1 MFEPPSPEN
10 PDKPR
15 ACVIFFDIG
24 QVLLKYDPKQVA
36 VEMAKLLK
44 RHPMKVA
51 RYLWASNLVDRIE
64 RGHIKPR
71 EIYHLFS
78 KELGFEGSYEDF
90 KRLWSGFFKLHLET
104 AELFDRLVEKH
115 RVYLF
120 SNTNFLHWDHIRRHY
135 AFAKKARG
143 AVLSFK
149 LGMRKPDPAIYRHAL
164 KYAGAKPS
172 DCVFIDD
179 RIDNVETA
187 VKLGLH
193 GIQFENA
200 DQLRAELEKLGVL

>member
-1 MFEPPSPEN
+1 MFEPPSP
-10 PDKPR
+10 R
-15 ACVIFFDIG
+15 RCVVFFDIG
-24 QVLLKYDPKQVA
+24 QVLLKYDPKEVA
-36 VEMAKLLK
+36 VQMAKLLRK
-44 RHPMKVA
+44 HPMKVA

-64 RGHIKPR
+64 RGRIKPR

-78 KELGFEGSYEDF
+78 NELGFEGDYDEF

-104 AELFDRLVEKH
+104 AAIFDILVKKH

-120 SNTNFLHWDHIRRHY
+120 SNTNFLHWDHIRRSY

-149 LGMRKPDPAIYRHAL
+149 LDLRKPDPAIYRYAV
-164 KYAGAKPS
+164 KYAGARPC

-193 GIQFENA
+193 GIRFSNA
-200 DQLRAELEKLGVL
+200 DKLRDELEKIGLL